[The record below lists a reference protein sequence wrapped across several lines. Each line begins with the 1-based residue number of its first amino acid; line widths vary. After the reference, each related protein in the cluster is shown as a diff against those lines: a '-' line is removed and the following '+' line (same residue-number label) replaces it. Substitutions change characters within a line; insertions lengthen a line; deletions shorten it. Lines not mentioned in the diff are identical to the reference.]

1 MEEQNY
7 PAGMGLIA
15 MTIKDSLDSSDYH
28 YDFEDERFEMGFT
41 LDNDRVRV
49 RIFYNEEKE
58 WFSVVVYP
66 SHAIPVSKVEKIL
79 PTLNNINKSLLF
91 GTFFVDPEDGELT
104 FRVSS
109 SVDNRSINDTMVAV
123 MLSTA
128 LNTVDENINDI
139 MKALYGE

>member
-1 MEEQNY
+1 MDEQNY

-58 WFSVVVYP
+58 WFSIVVYP
-66 SHAIPVSKVEKIL
+66 SHAIPVGKVDKIL
-79 PTLNNINKSLLF
+79 PTLNNINKKLLF
-91 GTFFVDPEDGELT
+91 GSFFVDPEDGELA
-104 FRVSS
+104 FRMAN
-109 SVDNRSINDTMVAV
+109 SVDNRSVNDTMVTV
-123 MLSTA
+123 LLSTA

>member
-7 PAGMGLIA
+7 PVGMGLIA
-15 MTIKDSLDSSDYH
+15 MTIKDSLDSSDYR
-28 YDFEDERFEMGFT
+28 YDYEDERFEMGFT

-58 WFSVVVYP
+58 WFSIVVYP

-79 PTLNNINKSLLF
+79 PALNNINKSLLF
-91 GTFFVDPEDGELT
+91 GTFFVDPEDGELA
-104 FRVSS
+104 FRVSM

-123 MLSTA
+123 MLSTS

-139 MKALYGE
+139 MKTLYGE